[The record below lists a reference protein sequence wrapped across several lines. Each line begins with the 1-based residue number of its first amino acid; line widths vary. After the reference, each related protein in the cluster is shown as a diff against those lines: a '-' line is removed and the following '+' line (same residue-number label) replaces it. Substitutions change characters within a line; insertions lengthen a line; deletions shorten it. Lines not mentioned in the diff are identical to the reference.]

1 MRDIGFALIFAALL
15 PAAMISASMGV
26 LVWVWTALLSPNE
39 LLYGFLAA
47 VPMNRIV
54 AVVTILVIV
63 STQERKGAYLDA
75 MIVLLLLFALTA
87 TGSWATSIVSTDD
100 GDAIFQKVLKE
111 ITLAVAITAVMAT
124 RHRLHLLVLTVC
136 AGFSFIGVKEGL
148 IFLLTAGG
156 HKVEGM
162 LSVGDNNSLATAL
175 LMVVPLMF
183 YASRYSAV
191 RLVRIGLLTAMGLC
205 LVTVVAT
212 YSRGG
217 FVGLLVLGAF
227 MVKNSRSRFGSLVLV
242 LLGCALIWSLAPD
255 SWFERL
261 NTLKEAGDDN
271 SFLGRVNAWKISV
284 LVALDHPLLGGGLHA
299 IQRYAVWTSYRP
311 GAGLLDFIP
320 TPPVEEG
327 ARAAH
332 SSYFEVL
339 GDLGFTGLM
348 LFLTIL
354 GVAFWQ
360 CRSIHR
366 MARSHP
372 SLAWAADLGR
382 MMQISLVVYIVTTA
396 ALSMAYFE
404 FLYVLL
410 ALISRTRRTVQ
421 QVIAA
426 ELGQTGTRRAGAP
439 PPRTAGAAAR
449 PSPAYVRQAGTP
461 ARPALPG

>member
-1 MRDIGFALIFAALL
+1 MRDAGFGLIFAVLL

-54 AVVTILVIV
+54 AVITILVIV

-100 GDAIFQKVLKE
+100 GDAVFQKVIKE
-111 ITLAVAITAVMAT
+111 ITLAVAITTVMAT

-136 AGFSFIGVKEGL
+136 AGFGFIGVKEGL

-156 HKVEGM
+156 HKVEGL

-175 LMVVPLMF
+175 LMLVPLMF
-183 YASRYSAV
+183 YLSRYSAV

-227 MVKNSRSRFGSLVLV
+227 MVKNSRNRFGSLVLV
-242 LLGCALIWSLAPD
+242 VLGGALIWSLAPD

-261 NTLKEAGDDN
+261 NTLKETGDDS
-271 SFLGRVNAWKISV
+271 SFLGRVNAWKIST
-284 LVALDHPLLGGGLHA
+284 LIALDHPLLGGGLHA
-299 IQRYAVWTSYRP
+299 VQRYLVWHSYEP
-311 GAGLLDFIP
+311 GLPLLDFVP
-320 TPPVEEG
+320 TPPLDHNP
-327 ARAAH
+327 RAAH

-339 GDLGFTGLM
+339 GDLGFTGLV

-354 GVAFWQ
+354 GMAFWQ
-360 CRSIHR
+360 CRSIYR
-366 MARSHP
+366 MARAHA

-382 MMQISLVVYIVTTA
+382 MMQISLVVYIITTV

-421 QVIAA
+421 QTIATEA
-426 ELGQTGTRRAGAP
+426 GQTRLSQAKAQ
-439 PPRTAGAAAR
+439 PPRAAGTAAR
-449 PSPAYVRQAGTP
+449 PSPAYVRQANP
-461 ARPALPG
+461 LSRPAISG